1 MASIAIPSND
11 RVRRFHSTTVAAA
24 GSTRSGPLI
33 AVKSSHSS
41 TRRLGST
48 KGSGFSSTALTRL
61 KIAVFAPM
69 PSASVRIAIAVKTGL
84 PRSVRSA

>member
-1 MASIAIPSND
+1 MPSNEL
-11 RVRRFHSTTVAAA
+11 VRRFHSTTVAAA

-33 AVKSSHSS
+33 AVKSSQSS
-41 TRRLGST
+41 TSRLGSVN
-48 KGSGFSSTALTRL
+48 GSGFSSTALTRL

-69 PSASVRIAIAVKTGL
+69 PSASVRIATPVNPGL